1 MASAWY
7 LEPRVLLLLST
18 CSAAVYVHTW
28 YQFSNIPV
36 FQGCRC
42 AAIFLSF
49 ACCLPFHCKNKKK
62 RTMRLSVIST
72 LITITRIPA
81 NTKITSKAFWVLI
94 LHCVLWIILLKCISK
109 STELSHWW
117 NTEYHSLQISEV
129 LLSHLC
135 VPVCFNL

>member
-1 MASAWY
+1 MLDILNPGYYCYCQHAQQLCMCIHGTS
-7 LEPRVLLLLST
+7 
-18 CSAAVYVHTW
+18 
-28 YQFSNIPV
+28 
-36 FQGCRC
+36 FQ
-42 AAIFLSF
+42 IFLFSRD
-49 ACCLPFHCKNKKK
+49 AGVLPSSSPLPAVSHSTVKKKKK
-62 RTMRLSVIST
+62 RTVRLSVIST

-81 NTKITSKAFWVLI
+81 NTKITSKAFWVPI

-129 LLSHLC
+129 LLIHLC